1 MTVLVPFLPEQHVT
15 KAIHDGLK
23 VQLLH
28 GLIQDVIKKCS
39 QGRGNGARVHI
50 PVHELCMCTNEIG
63 KEASCFFQRSTD
75 TLTPPSRTHAH
86 TAS

>member
-1 MTVLVPFLPEQHVT
+1 
-15 KAIHDGLK
+15 
-23 VQLLH
+23 
-28 GLIQDVIKKCS
+28 
-39 QGRGNGARVHI
+39 
-50 PVHELCMCTNEIG
+50 MCTNEIG